1 MLLYLLVEGYTDQL
15 FIEKVLKPHLSVPVM
30 VLSYAQKSSDYLRRL
45 LRSLRSM
52 LEQGLADYYALMD
65 MDDRPCYTACHQYL
79 RERFGSELTP
89 DRIFVANRCIEAWYL
104 AGYTGSPY
112 LKRKGIKLPTQ
123 SEGLRKVDFRNAA
136 INAGLDP
143 TVVRSGILAN
153 YDLVQARQ
161 RSPSLDYCCRKLGIP

>member
-1 MLLYLLVEGYTDQL
+1 MTLYLFVEGSTDQQ
-15 FIEKVLKPHLSVPVM
+15 FIEKVLMPHLFVKPKF
-30 VLSYAQKSSDYLRRL
+30 VLYAQKSSDYLRRL

-161 RSPSLDYCCRKLGIP
+161 RSPSLDYCCKKLGIP

>member
-65 MDDRPCYTACHQYL
+65 MDDRPCYTTCRQYL
-79 RERFGSELTP
+79 SEQFGSQLTL

-104 AGYTGSPY
+104 AGYTGSSH
-112 LKRKGIKLPTQ
+112 LKRMKFPTQ
-123 SEGLRKVDFRNAA
+123 SEGMRKADFRNAA
-136 INAGLDP
+136 VNAGLDP
-143 TVVRSGILAN
+143 AEVRSEILAH
-153 YDLVQARQ
+153 YDLSQARQ
-161 RSPSLDYCCRKLGIP
+161 RSPSLDYCCKKLGIP